1 MDFSHVLG
9 PETTLKSAKKVQ
21 IIRENIFHKKKK
33 NQHIDAIRR
42 DISNFQYFFSFF
54 STMCVSPPLSINVI
68 LFANV

>member
-33 NQHIDAIRR
+33 
-42 DISNFQYFFSFF
+42 ISILMQLDETFQIFNTFFLFLAQ
-54 STMCVSPPLSINVI
+54 CVSPLLSQST
-68 LFANV
+68 